1 MAQELF
7 QVHRLQFGFEH
18 EKLQGIR
25 QAALLCRVSLNGL
38 KVEIRR
44 IYNTFFI

>member
-7 QVHRLQFGFEH
+7 QMHRLQFRFEH

-25 QAALLCRVSLNGL
+25 QAALLRCVS
-38 KVEIRR
+38 
-44 IYNTFFI
+44 